1 MPFYRLVVLIGIAV
15 LGTASVACASTGFL
29 MAKPKV
35 TLYGNAYPPKGES
48 DPIEVFQ
55 TRLPDRPYSEIARI
69 EVGDTDDKWSMKQ
82 ILLKAREIGAD
93 GVIITGR
100 AGHQSVGVPVGGTVI
115 AASEGY
121 GLTAIAIRFKLQP

>member
-1 MPFYRLVVLIGIAV
+1 MRFQRLVVALVGGLA
-15 LGTASVACASTGFL
+15 LAGANGCASNGFL

-35 TLYGNAYPPKGES
+35 TLYGNAYPPKAES

-55 TRLPDRPYSEIARI
+55 SKLPERPYSEIARI

-93 GVIITGR
+93 AVIITGR
-100 AGHQSVGVPVGGTVI
+100 VGSAGYGVPVSGMVI
-115 AASEGY
+115 GASEAY
-121 GLTAIAIRFKLQP
+121 GLSAIAIRFK